1 MKINVF
7 PFFFLR
13 FDFLTRNRLHFQ
25 STSFAFCRHILRP
38 DLLIIQYVEFTTL
51 LGQPINQLILFGS
64 VDIGQGQQF
73 AIRFNVAYEKTTI
86 RILKCFDD
94 I

>member
-7 PFFFLR
+7 PFFFVR
-13 FDFLTRNRLHFQ
+13 FNFLTRNRLHFQ

-51 LGQPINQLILFGS
+51 LGQPINQLIEKKKSML
-64 VDIGQGQQF
+64 VRI
-73 AIRFNVAYEKTTI
+73 IKMRFVLLTNVVIIYLI
-86 RILKCFDD
+86 IS
-94 I
+94 

>member
-13 FDFLTRNRLHFQ
+13 FHFLTRNRLHFQ

-51 LGQPINQLILFGS
+51 LGQPINQLIEKKNSMLLR
-64 VDIGQGQQF
+64 I
-73 AIRFNVAYEKTTI
+73 IKMRFVLLTNVVIIYLI
-86 RILKCFDD
+86 IS
-94 I
+94 

>member
-7 PFFFLR
+7 SFFFLR

-25 STSFAFCRHILRP
+25 STSFAFCRHVLRP

-51 LGQPINQLILFGS
+51 LGQPINQLIEKKKKIMLLR
-64 VDIGQGQQF
+64 I
-73 AIRFNVAYEKTTI
+73 IKMRFVLLTNVVIIYLI
-86 RILKCFDD
+86 IS
-94 I
+94 

>member
-7 PFFFLR
+7 PLFFLR

-51 LGQPINQLILFGS
+51 LGQPINQLIEKKKSMLLR
-64 VDIGQGQQF
+64 I
-73 AIRFNVAYEKTTI
+73 IKMRFVLLTNVLIIYLI
-86 RILKCFDD
+86 IS
-94 I
+94 

>member
-1 MKINVF
+1 MKINGF
-7 PFFFLR
+7 SFFFLR

-51 LGQPINQLILFGS
+51 LGQPISQLIEKKKKIMLLR
-64 VDIGQGQQF
+64 I
-73 AIRFNVAYEKTTI
+73 IKMRFVLLTNVVIIYLI
-86 RILKCFDD
+86 IS
-94 I
+94 

>member
-7 PFFFLR
+7 PFFFVR
-13 FDFLTRNRLHFQ
+13 FNFLTRNRLHFQ

-51 LGQPINQLILFGS
+51 LGQPINQLIEKKKSILLR
-64 VDIGQGQQF
+64 I
-73 AIRFNVAYEKTTI
+73 IKMRFVLLTNVVIIYLI
-86 RILKCFDD
+86 IS
-94 I
+94 

>member
-7 PFFFLR
+7 PLFFLR

-51 LGQPINQLILFGS
+51 LGQPINQLIEKKSMLLR
-64 VDIGQGQQF
+64 I
-73 AIRFNVAYEKTTI
+73 IKMRFVLLTNVVIIYLI
-86 RILKCFDD
+86 IS
-94 I
+94 

>member
-13 FDFLTRNRLHFQ
+13 FHFLTRNRLHFQ

-51 LGQPINQLILFGS
+51 LGQPINQLIEKKKIMLLR
-64 VDIGQGQQF
+64 I
-73 AIRFNVAYEKTTI
+73 IKMRFVLLTNVVIIYLI
-86 RILKCFDD
+86 IS
-94 I
+94 

>member
-51 LGQPINQLILFGS
+51 LGQPINQLIEKKSMLLR
-64 VDIGQGQQF
+64 I
-73 AIRFNVAYEKTTI
+73 IKMRFVLLTNVVIIYLI
-86 RILKCFDD
+86 IS
-94 I
+94 

>member
-51 LGQPINQLILFGS
+51 LGQPINQLIEKKNSMLLR
-64 VDIGQGQQF
+64 I
-73 AIRFNVAYEKTTI
+73 IKMRFVLLTNVVIIYLI
-86 RILKCFDD
+86 IS
-94 I
+94 

>member
-51 LGQPINQLILFGS
+51 LGQPINQLIEKKKSMLLR
-64 VDIGQGQQF
+64 I
-73 AIRFNVAYEKTTI
+73 IKMRFVLLTNVVIIYLI
-86 RILKCFDD
+86 IS
-94 I
+94 

>member
-7 PFFFLR
+7 PLFFLR

-51 LGQPINQLILFGS
+51 LGQPINQLIEKKKSILLR
-64 VDIGQGQQF
+64 I
-73 AIRFNVAYEKTTI
+73 IKMRFVLLTNVVIIYLI
-86 RILKCFDD
+86 IS
-94 I
+94 

>member
-13 FDFLTRNRLHFQ
+13 FHFLTRNRLHFQ

-51 LGQPINQLILFGS
+51 LGQPINQLIEKKKSMLLR
-64 VDIGQGQQF
+64 I
-73 AIRFNVAYEKTTI
+73 IKMRFVLLTNVVIIYLI
-86 RILKCFDD
+86 IS
-94 I
+94 

>member
-7 PFFFLR
+7 PFFLLR
-13 FDFLTRNRLHFQ
+13 FDFLTRNHLHFQ

-51 LGQPINQLILFGS
+51 LGQPINQLIEKKKKIMLLR
-64 VDIGQGQQF
+64 I
-73 AIRFNVAYEKTTI
+73 IKMRFVLLTNVVIIYLI
-86 RILKCFDD
+86 IS
-94 I
+94 

>member
-1 MKINVF
+1 MKINVSS
-7 PFFFLR
+7 FFFLR

-51 LGQPINQLILFGS
+51 LGQPINQLIEKKKSMLLR
-64 VDIGQGQQF
+64 I
-73 AIRFNVAYEKTTI
+73 IKMRFVLLTNVVIIYLI
-86 RILKCFDD
+86 IS
-94 I
+94 

>member
-1 MKINVF
+1 MKINVSS
-7 PFFFLR
+7 FFFLR

-51 LGQPINQLILFGS
+51 LGQPINQLI
-64 VDIGQGQQF
+64 
-73 AIRFNVAYEKTTI
+73 EK
-86 RILKCFDD
+86 KKHAAKNH
-94 I
+94 

>member
-7 PFFFLR
+7 SFFFLR
-13 FDFLTRNRLHFQ
+13 FDFLTRNHLHFQ

-51 LGQPINQLILFGS
+51 LGQPINQLIEKKKKMMLLR
-64 VDIGQGQQF
+64 I
-73 AIRFNVAYEKTTI
+73 IKMRFVLLTNVVIIYLITS
-86 RILKCFDD
+86 
-94 I
+94 

>member
-7 PFFFLR
+7 PFFFVR

-51 LGQPINQLILFGS
+51 LGQPINQLIEKKKSMLLR
-64 VDIGQGQQF
+64 I
-73 AIRFNVAYEKTTI
+73 IKMRFVLLTNVVIIYLI
-86 RILKCFDD
+86 IS
-94 I
+94 

>member
-7 PFFFLR
+7 PLFFLR

-51 LGQPINQLILFGS
+51 LGQPINQLIEKKNSMLLR
-64 VDIGQGQQF
+64 I
-73 AIRFNVAYEKTTI
+73 IKMRFVLLTNVVIIYLI
-86 RILKCFDD
+86 IS
-94 I
+94 

>member
-7 PFFFLR
+7 PLFFLR

-51 LGQPINQLILFGS
+51 LGQPINQLIEKKKSMLLR
-64 VDIGQGQQF
+64 I
-73 AIRFNVAYEKTTI
+73 IKMRFVLLTNVVIIYLI
-86 RILKCFDD
+86 IS
-94 I
+94 

>member
-7 PFFFLR
+7 SFFFLR
-13 FDFLTRNRLHFQ
+13 FDFLTRNHLHFQ

-51 LGQPINQLILFGS
+51 LGQPINQLIEKKKSMLLR
-64 VDIGQGQQF
+64 I
-73 AIRFNVAYEKTTI
+73 IKMRFVLLTNVVIIYLI
-86 RILKCFDD
+86 IS
-94 I
+94 

>member
-7 PFFFLR
+7 PFFFVR

-25 STSFAFCRHILRP
+25 IISFAFCRHILRP

-51 LGQPINQLILFGS
+51 LGQPINQLIEKKNSMLLR
-64 VDIGQGQQF
+64 I
-73 AIRFNVAYEKTTI
+73 IKMRFVLLTNVVIIYLI
-86 RILKCFDD
+86 IS
-94 I
+94 

>member
-1 MKINVF
+1 MKINVSS
-7 PFFFLR
+7 FFFLR

-51 LGQPINQLILFGS
+51 LGQPINQLIEKKKSILLR
-64 VDIGQGQQF
+64 I
-73 AIRFNVAYEKTTI
+73 IKMRFVLLTNVVIIYLI
-86 RILKCFDD
+86 IS
-94 I
+94 

>member
-7 PFFFLR
+7 SFFFLR

-51 LGQPINQLILFGS
+51 LGQPINQLIEKKKSMLLR
-64 VDIGQGQQF
+64 I
-73 AIRFNVAYEKTTI
+73 IKMRFVLLTNVVIIYLI
-86 RILKCFDD
+86 IS
-94 I
+94 